1 VKTGCPFVYLTKI
14 KRIFTHYILGR
25 NIWKGNTMK
34 GILTRLVKEAA
45 DQKHLTTMV
54 IFLAAVA
61 REILHQTW
69 GLWTDPF
76 VDALFGSLIM
86 PAIVSLLVYAVLAT
100 FEKQQSLMREQDE
113 RLREAEQDR
122 FALDTVLQMAATVQH
137 EINNPLM
144 IIKGNVDLVLNQ
156 DPANSRLKGIREAVE
171 RIRDVTTLLAQIK
184 TVRIM
189 VDSRE
194 RKMIDLEASVGEEQE
209 LLSQLNGFRKHE
221 IAGKRDL

>member
-1 VKTGCPFVYLTKI
+1 
-14 KRIFTHYILGR
+14 
-25 NIWKGNTMK
+25 MK
-34 GILTRLVKEAA
+34 GILTRLVKEAT

-61 REILHQTW
+61 QEILQQTW
-69 GLWTDPF
+69 GLWSDPF
-76 VDALFGSLIM
+76 VDALIGSLIM

-100 FEKQQSLMREQDE
+100 FEKQQSLMREQEE
-113 RLREAEQDR
+113 RLREVEQDR

-171 RIRDVTTLLAQIK
+171 RIRDVTTMLAQIK

-194 RKMIDLEASVGEEQE
+194 RKMIDLEASIGDESPHAQE
-209 LLSQLNGFRKHE
+209 LNGYRMHQLSGRKD
-221 IAGKRDL
+221 G